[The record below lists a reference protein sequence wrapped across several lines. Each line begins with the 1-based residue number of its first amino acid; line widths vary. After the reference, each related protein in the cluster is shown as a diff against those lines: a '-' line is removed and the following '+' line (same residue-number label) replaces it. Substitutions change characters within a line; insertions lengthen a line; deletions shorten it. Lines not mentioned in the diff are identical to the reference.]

1 MPRALILALLSL
13 ATVSLTWA
21 LPAAAQAQ
29 GTGRPLRLVVPYPP
43 GGSVDVVGRVL
54 AQAMTTQSGANVI
67 VDNRP
72 GASGNIGTE
81 LVARA
86 AGDGTTVLVQ
96 TLPFAVNP
104 SLFRTVPYDPVKDF
118 QPVSV
123 LASSPSL
130 LVVHPSVPAKSLK
143 ELIDLAKAQPGRL
156 NYSSAGNG
164 TNLHI
169 PAELMKSL
177 AKIDVVHVPYAGGG
191 PAMTSVLSGEVQ
203 MSFPN
208 IVPAVPQVQANAIR
222 AIAVTGTSRSKI
234 LPDVPTMAEAGLTG
248 YDFSTWWVIMAPAS
262 TPAATVASLNQQ
274 VTQAMRSPAVVERM
288 NKEGAEVV
296 AAKPDETGAFVRAE
310 VSKWA
315 EVIKAAG
322 IKLD

>member
-1 MPRALILALLSL
+1 MLRRSLVLALLSF
-13 ATVSLTWA
+13 AIA
-21 LPAAAQAQ
+21 LPAAAQS
-29 GTGRPLRLVVPYPP
+29 GRPIRIVVPYPP
-43 GGSVDVVGRVL
+43 GGSVDVVARVL
-54 AQAMTTQSGANVI
+54 AQAMTGGANII

-86 AGDGTTVLVQ
+86 AGDGTTLLAQ

-130 LVVHPSVPAKSLK
+130 LVVHPSVPAKTLK
-143 ELIDLAKAQPGRL
+143 ELTDLARAQPGKL

-177 AKIDVVHVPYAGGG
+177 AKIDIVHVPYQGGG
-191 PAMTSVLSGEVQ
+191 PAMTAVLSGEVQ
-203 MSFPN
+203 ISFPN

-222 AIAVTGTSRSKI
+222 PIAVTGAKRSSS
-234 LPDVPTMAEAGLTG
+234 LPAVPTMAEAGLAG

-274 VTQAMRSPAVVERM
+274 VTQAMRSAPVVERM
-288 NKEGAEVV
+288 NKEGAEIV
-296 AAKPDETGAFVRAE
+296 ASTPEEAGAFVRTE
-310 VSKWA
+310 VAKWA
-315 EVIKAAG
+315 DVIKAAG
-322 IKLD
+322 IKID

>member
-1 MPRALILALLSL
+1 
-13 ATVSLTWA
+13 
-21 LPAAAQAQ
+21 
-29 GTGRPLRLVVPYPP
+29 LRIVVPYPP
-43 GGSVDVVGRVL
+43 GGSVDVVARVL
-54 AQAMTTQSGANVI
+54 AQAMTAQNGANVI

-86 AGDGTTVLVQ
+86 AGDGTTVLAQ

-118 QPVSV
+118 QPITV

-143 ELIDLAKAQPGRL
+143 ELIDLAKAQPGKL

-177 AKIDVVHVPYAGGG
+177 AKIDIVHVPYQGGG
-191 PAMTSVLSGEVQ
+191 PAMTAVLSGEVQ
-203 MSFPN
+203 ISFPN
-208 IVPAVPQVQANAIR
+208 IVPAVPQVQSNAIR
-222 AIAVTGTSRSKI
+222 AIAVTGAKRSSS
-234 LPDVPTMAEAGLTG
+234 LPDVPTMAEAGITG

-274 VTQAMRSPAVVERM
+274 VTQAMRSAAVTERM

-296 AAKPDETGAFVRAE
+296 AGKPDEAGAFIRSE
-310 VSKWA
+310 VGKWA
-315 EVIKAAG
+315 DVIKAAG
-322 IKLD
+322 IKID

>member
-1 MPRALILALLSL
+1 MLRRTLVLALLSL
-13 ATVSLTWA
+13 AIA
-21 LPAAAQAQ
+21 LPAAAQT
-29 GTGRPLRLVVPYPP
+29 TGRPIRIVVPYPP
-43 GGSVDVVGRVL
+43 GGSVDVVARVL
-54 AQAMTTQSGANVI
+54 AQAMTTASGANII

-86 AGDGTTVLVQ
+86 AGDGTILLAQ

-118 QPVSV
+118 QPVTV

-130 LVVHPSVPAKSLK
+130 LVVHPSVPAKTLK
-143 ELIDLAKAQPGRL
+143 ELTDLAKAQPGKL

-177 AKIDVVHVPYAGGG
+177 ARIDIVHVPYQGGG
-191 PAMTSVLSGEVQ
+191 PAMTAVLSGEVQ
-203 MSFPN
+203 ISFPN
-208 IVPAVPQVQANAIR
+208 IGPAVPQVQANAIR
-222 AIAVTGTSRSKI
+222 PIAVTGAKRSSS
-234 LPDVPTMAEAGLTG
+234 LPDVPTMAEAGLPG
-248 YDFSTWWVIMAPAS
+248 YNFSTWWVIMAPAS

-274 VTQAMRSPAVVERM
+274 VTQAMRSAPVVERM

-296 AAKPDETGAFVRAE
+296 ANKPEETGAFIRAE
-310 VSKWA
+310 VTKWA

-322 IKLD
+322 IKID

>member
-1 MPRALILALLSL
+1 MLRTLALALLSL
-13 ATVSLTWA
+13 VVAQPTAV
-21 LPAAAQAQ
+21 QAQ
-29 GTGRPLRLVVPYPP
+29 GSGRPLRIVVPYPP
-43 GGSVDVVGRVL
+43 GGSVDVVARVL
-54 AQAMTTQSGANVI
+54 AQAMTTAGGANII

-86 AGDGTTVLVQ
+86 AGDGTTILAQ

-118 QPVSV
+118 QPVTV

-130 LVVHPSVPAKSLK
+130 LVVHPSVPAKTLK
-143 ELIDLAKAQPGRL
+143 ELTDLARAQPGKL

-177 AKIDVVHVPYAGGG
+177 ARIDIVHVPYQGGG
-191 PAMTSVLSGEVQ
+191 PAMTALLSGEVQ
-203 MSFPN
+203 ISFPN
-208 IVPAVPQVQANAIR
+208 IVPAVPQVQSNAIR
-222 AIAVTGTSRSKI
+222 ALAVTGAKRSTS
-234 LPDVPTMAEAGLTG
+234 LPDVPTMAEAGLPG

-262 TPAATVASLNQQ
+262 TPAATVAALNQQ
-274 VTQAMRSPAVVERM
+274 VTQAMRSAPVVERM

-296 AAKPDETGAFVRAE
+296 ANQPAEASAFVRAE
-310 VSKWA
+310 VTKWA
-315 EVIKAAG
+315 DVIKAAG
-322 IKLD
+322 IKVD

>member
-1 MPRALILALLSL
+1 MLRRSLVLSLLSFAL
-13 ATVSLTWA
+13 A
-21 LPAAAQAQ
+21 LPAAAQ
-29 GTGRPLRLVVPYPP
+29 TGRPVRIVVPYPP
-43 GGSVDVVGRVL
+43 GGSVDVVARVL
-54 AQAMTTQSGANVI
+54 AQAMTAAAGANVI

-86 AGDGTTVLVQ
+86 AGDGTTILAQ

-118 QPVSV
+118 QPISV
-123 LASSPSL
+123 LASSPSI

-143 ELIDLAKAQPGRL
+143 ELTDLARTQPGKL

-177 AKIDVVHVPYAGGG
+177 ARIDIVHVPYQGGG
-191 PAMTSVLSGEVQ
+191 PAMTAVLSGEVQ
-203 MSFPN
+203 ISFPN
-208 IVPAVPQVQANAIR
+208 IVPAVPQIHANAIR
-222 AIAVTGTSRSKI
+222 PIAVTGTQRSSS
-234 LPDVPTMAEAGLTG
+234 LPDVPTMTEAGLPG
-248 YDFSTWWVIMAPAS
+248 YDFTTWWVIMAPGS
-262 TPAATVASLNQQ
+262 TPAAMVASLNQQ
-274 VTQAMRSPAVVERM
+274 VTQAMRSVPVVERM

-296 AAKPDETGAFVRAE
+296 ASKPEETGAFIRSE
-310 VSKWA
+310 VTKWA
-315 EVIKAAG
+315 DVIKAAG
-322 IKLD
+322 IKID

>member
-1 MPRALILALLSL
+1 MLRRSLVLSLLSFAL
-13 ATVSLTWA
+13 A
-21 LPAAAQAQ
+21 LPAAAQ
-29 GTGRPLRLVVPYPP
+29 TGRPVRIVVPYPP
-43 GGSVDVVGRVL
+43 GGSVDVVARVL
-54 AQAMTTQSGANVI
+54 AQAMTAAAGANVI

-86 AGDGTTVLVQ
+86 AGDGTTILAQ

-118 QPVSV
+118 QPISV
-123 LASSPSL
+123 LASSPSI

-143 ELIDLAKAQPGRL
+143 ELTDLARTQPGKL

-177 AKIDVVHVPYAGGG
+177 ARIDIVHVPYQGGG
-191 PAMTSVLSGEVQ
+191 PAMTAVLSGEVQ
-203 MSFPN
+203 ISFPN
-208 IVPAVPQVQANAIR
+208 IVPAVPQIHANAIR
-222 AIAVTGTSRSKI
+222 PIAVTGTQRSSS
-234 LPDVPTMAEAGLTG
+234 LPDVPTMTEAGLPG
-248 YDFSTWWVIMAPAS
+248 YDFTTWWVIMAPGS

-274 VTQAMRSPAVVERM
+274 VTQAMRSAPVVERM

-296 AAKPDETGAFVRAE
+296 ASKPEETGAFIRSE
-310 VSKWA
+310 VTKWA
-315 EVIKAAG
+315 DVIKAAG
-322 IKLD
+322 IKID

>member
-1 MPRALILALLSL
+1 MLRRSLVLSLLSFALAL
-13 ATVSLTWA
+13 A
-21 LPAAAQAQ
+21 LPAAAQ
-29 GTGRPLRLVVPYPP
+29 TGRPVRIVVPYPP
-43 GGSVDVVGRVL
+43 GGSVDVVARVL
-54 AQAMTTQSGANVI
+54 AQAMTAAAGANVI

-86 AGDGTTVLVQ
+86 AGDGTTILAQ

-118 QPVSV
+118 QPISV
-123 LASSPSL
+123 LASSPSI

-143 ELIDLAKAQPGRL
+143 ELTDLARAQPSKL

-177 AKIDVVHVPYAGGG
+177 ARIDIVHVPYQGGG
-191 PAMTSVLSGEVQ
+191 PAMTAVLSGEVQ
-203 MSFPN
+203 ISFPN
-208 IVPAVPQVQANAIR
+208 IVPAVPQIQANAIR
-222 AIAVTGTSRSKI
+222 PIAVTGTQRSSS
-234 LPDVPTMAEAGLTG
+234 LPDVPTMTEAGLPG
-248 YDFSTWWVIMAPAS
+248 YDFTTWWVIMAPGS
-262 TPAATVASLNQQ
+262 TPAAMVASLNQQ
-274 VTQAMRSPAVVERM
+274 VTQAMRSAPVVERM

-296 AAKPDETGAFVRAE
+296 ASKPEETGAFIRSE
-310 VSKWA
+310 VTKWA
-315 EVIKAAG
+315 DVIKAAG
-322 IKLD
+322 IKID

>member
-1 MPRALILALLSL
+1 MLRRSLVLALLSL
-13 ATVSLTWA
+13 AVT
-21 LPAAAQAQ
+21 LPAVAQ
-29 GTGRPLRLVVPYPP
+29 GTGRPIRIIVPYPP
-43 GGSVDVVGRVL
+43 GGSVDVVARVL
-54 AQAMTTQSGANVI
+54 AQAMTAQSGANVI

-81 LVARA
+81 LAARA
-86 AGDGTTVLVQ
+86 PGDGTTVLAQ

-118 QPVSV
+118 QPVTV

-143 ELIDLAKAQPGRL
+143 ELLDLAKAQPGRL

-177 AKIDVVHVPYAGGG
+177 GKVNIVHVPYQGGG
-191 PAMTSVLSGEVQ
+191 PAMTAVLSGEVQ
-203 MSFPN
+203 ISFPN

-222 AIAVTGTSRSKI
+222 PIAVTGTTRSKI
-234 LPDVPTMAEAGLTG
+234 LPDVPTMAEAGLPG

-262 TPAATVASLNQQ
+262 TPAATVAALNQQ
-274 VTQAMRSPAVVERM
+274 VTQAMRSAPVVERM

-296 AAKPDETGAFVRAE
+296 AGKPEEAGAFIRSE
-310 VSKWA
+310 VTKWA

>member
-1 MPRALILALLSL
+1 MLRRTLVLALLSL
-13 ATVSLTWA
+13 AIA
-21 LPAAAQAQ
+21 LPATAQT
-29 GTGRPLRLVVPYPP
+29 TGRPIRIVVPYPP
-43 GGSVDVVGRVL
+43 GGSVDVVARVL
-54 AQAMTTQSGANVI
+54 AQAMTTASGANII

-86 AGDGTTVLVQ
+86 AGDGTILLAQ

-118 QPVSV
+118 QPVTV

-130 LVVHPSVPAKSLK
+130 LVVHQSVPAKTLK
-143 ELIDLAKAQPGRL
+143 ELTDLAKAQPGKL

-177 AKIDVVHVPYAGGG
+177 ARIDIVHVPYQGGG
-191 PAMTSVLSGEVQ
+191 PAMTAVLSGEVQ
-203 MSFPN
+203 ISFPN

-222 AIAVTGTSRSKI
+222 PIAVTGAKRSSS
-234 LPDVPTMAEAGLTG
+234 LPDVPTMAEAGLPG
-248 YDFSTWWVIMAPAS
+248 YNFSTWWVIMAPAS

-274 VTQAMRSPAVVERM
+274 VTQAMRSAPVVERM

-296 AAKPDETGAFVRAE
+296 ANKPEETGAFIRAE
-310 VSKWA
+310 VTKWA

-322 IKLD
+322 IKID

>member
-1 MPRALILALLSL
+1 MLRRSLVLSLLSFAL
-13 ATVSLTWA
+13 A
-21 LPAAAQAQ
+21 LPAAAQ
-29 GTGRPLRLVVPYPP
+29 TGRPVRIVVPYPP
-43 GGSVDVVGRVL
+43 GGSVDVVARVL
-54 AQAMTTQSGANVI
+54 AQAMTAAAGANVI

-86 AGDGTTVLVQ
+86 AGDGTTILAQ

-118 QPVSV
+118 QPISV
-123 LASSPSL
+123 LASSPSI

-143 ELIDLAKAQPGRL
+143 ELTDLARAQPSKL

-177 AKIDVVHVPYAGGG
+177 ARIDIVHVPYQGGG
-191 PAMTSVLSGEVQ
+191 PAMTAVLSGEVQ
-203 MSFPN
+203 ISFPN
-208 IVPAVPQVQANAIR
+208 IVPAVPQIHANAIR
-222 AIAVTGTSRSKI
+222 PIAVTGTQRSSS
-234 LPDVPTMAEAGLTG
+234 LPDVPTMTEAGLPG
-248 YDFSTWWVIMAPAS
+248 YDFTTWWVIMAPGS
-262 TPAATVASLNQQ
+262 TPAAMVASLNQQ
-274 VTQAMRSPAVVERM
+274 VTQAMRSVPVVERM

-296 AAKPDETGAFVRAE
+296 ASKPEETGAFIRSE
-310 VSKWA
+310 VTKWA
-315 EVIKAAG
+315 DVIKAAG
-322 IKLD
+322 IKID

>member
-1 MPRALILALLSL
+1 MLRRSLVLSLLSFAL
-13 ATVSLTWA
+13 A
-21 LPAAAQAQ
+21 LPAAAQ
-29 GTGRPLRLVVPYPP
+29 TGRPVRIVVPYPP
-43 GGSVDVVGRVL
+43 GGSVDVVARVL
-54 AQAMTTQSGANVI
+54 AQAMTAAAGANVI

-86 AGDGTTVLVQ
+86 AGDGTTILAQ

-118 QPVSV
+118 QPISV
-123 LASSPSL
+123 LASSPSI

-143 ELIDLAKAQPGRL
+143 ELTDLARTQPGKL

-177 AKIDVVHVPYAGGG
+177 ARIDIVHVPYQGGG
-191 PAMTSVLSGEVQ
+191 PAMTAVLSGEVQ
-203 MSFPN
+203 ISFPN
-208 IVPAVPQVQANAIR
+208 IVPAVPQIHANAIR
-222 AIAVTGTSRSKI
+222 PIAVTGTQRSSS
-234 LPDVPTMAEAGLTG
+234 LPDVPTMTEAGLPG
-248 YDFSTWWVIMAPAS
+248 YDFTTWWVIMAPGS
-262 TPAATVASLNQQ
+262 TPAAMVASLNQQ
-274 VTQAMRSPAVVERM
+274 VTQAMRSAPVVERM

-296 AAKPDETGAFVRAE
+296 ASKPEETGAFIRSE
-310 VSKWA
+310 VTKWA
-315 EVIKAAG
+315 DVIKAAG
-322 IKLD
+322 IKID